1 MAFLRLPPNAKP
13 RPRASVGAKALRST
27 LSKEPNNMNYL
38 PPRSRQG
45 NVYYPSFRRPPN
57 RTAEGAAFDAL
68 TVQVALKR
76 LDDGTLDPK
85 VLVALLSAV
94 GVEQ

>member
-1 MAFLRLPPNAKP
+1 
-13 RPRASVGAKALRST
+13 
-27 LSKEPNNMNYL
+27 MNYL
-38 PPRSRQG
+38 PSLSRQG

-57 RTAEGAAFDAL
+57 RAAERAAFDAL

-76 LDDGTLDPK
+76 LDEGTLNPQ

-94 GVEQ
+94 GVDQ